1 MPSEKPSKSEIF
13 VLIGLMALTLIVYA
27 NVAQNGFVYDDH
39 FLIVKNKALASDEYF
54 STIFTHSFAYD
65 TGDEASYKNLAID
78 YYRPFIRLFFA
89 LCYRAFGLNSA
100 YWHLANLFIYLI
112 VVLSCYFLAR
122 ELTTQ
127 RVAALSALLFAVHP
141 LHSESVAYINGSVDT
156 LHAAFF
162 LPAFLLFILSQKELD
177 KKRRAEYLLGS
188 CLLFLAAMLTKELA
202 ITLPPLIAI
211 YTLLYS
217 QDNSLKERVWR
228 SAKAT
233 LPFLATFICYLLLR
247 LSTYGSLGAKHA
259 LSGRLDLQTVLLSAP
274 GVIVEYLKMMLIPI
288 DLNLFRNVPEV
299 SSPAS
304 VRFALTASAVALL
317 IVACLRLPARLQMAA
332 AVFFVTLAPALN
344 IGLFP
349 DNRTIQ
355 DRYAF
360 ISLLGLCVI
369 VAELVLYLYEKAP
382 RLAVSASVAMVLC
395 LCILTVRQND
405 YWKDNLAIWKRV
417 IDMHP
422 GSATLH
428 CNIASI
434 LFYEKRIDEGV
445 GYYKQ
450 ALLLDPNAACALDG
464 LAGYYYSIGDYKAA
478 IDLWERAL
486 VTGEAKDKR
495 GSMMFLAQTYSLSG
509 NNQRALEVLER
520 VISEFPDYTE
530 AHTLHA
536 ELKQAR
542 QKQD

>member
-1 MPSEKPSKSEIF
+1 MSFEKNWTEPL
-13 VLIGLMALTLIVYA
+13 VLLGLTLVTLAVFA
-27 NVAQNGFVYDDH
+27 NILQNAFVYDDY

-65 TGDEASYKNLAID
+65 TGDEASYKSLAID
-78 YYRPFIRLFFA
+78 YYRPFIRLFFG
-89 LCYRAFGLNSA
+89 LCYRAFGLNST

-112 VVLSCYFLAR
+112 VVSLCYFLVR

-127 RVAALSALLFAVHP
+127 RVAVLSTLLFAVHP
-141 LHSESVAYINGSVDT
+141 LHSESVAYVNGSVDT

-162 LPAFLLFILSQKELD
+162 LPAFLLFIFYEKEQD
-177 KKRRAEYLLGS
+177 VKRRAEYLLGS

-202 ITLPPLIAI
+202 ITLPPLIVI
-211 YTLLYS
+211 YVLLHS
-217 QDNSLKERVWR
+217 HSSFKERIWR

-247 LSTYGSLGAKHA
+247 LFTYGSLGARRA
-259 LSGRLDLQTVLLSAP
+259 LSGRLDWQTVLLSVP
-274 GVIVEYLKMMLIPI
+274 GVIVEYLRMMLLPI

-299 SSPAS
+299 SSPTS
-304 VRFALTASAVALL
+304 VRFLLTASIIIL
-317 IVACLRLPARLQMAA
+317 IIAACLRLPARLQMAA
-332 AVFFVTLAPALN
+332 AVLFVTLVPALN

-360 ISLLGLCVI
+360 ISLLGLCII
-369 VAELVLYLYEKAP
+369 VAELVVYLYTKAP

-395 LCILTVRQND
+395 LCILTVRQNS

-422 GSATLH
+422 GSAALH

-434 LFYEKRIDEGV
+434 LVVYEKRIDEGV
-445 GYYKQ
+445 GYYRQ
-450 ALLLDPNAACALDG
+450 ALKLDPNADCALNG

-478 IDLWERAL
+478 IDFWERAL
-486 VTGEAKDKR
+486 AASKNKNKDKR
-495 GSMMFLAQTYSLSG
+495 SSMMFLAQTYSMVG
-509 NNQRALEVLER
+509 NNQKALEILER

-530 AHTLHA
+530 AHTLHS
-536 ELKQAR
+536 ELKQTG
-542 QKQD
+542 KK